1 MSAQDNSDRE
11 EAGAAPEDISF
22 EHIPVLLQ
30 ECLEGL
36 KIKPN
41 GIYIDGTLGGAGH
54 SSEILKRLG
63 ENGRLIG
70 IDKDGDAAAIAEKR
84 LRSIHSAARFDVVRA
99 NFAEMDEVA
108 ASLGISGVDGILL
121 DLGVSS
127 YQFDTGERGFS
138 YRFDA
143 QLDMRMDTRDSV
155 TAAEIVNTYS
165 EKRLGDILLQYG
177 EEKWARRIASF
188 IVKERQKAPIETTF
202 QLVEIIKNAIPA
214 AARRDGHPAKRTFQA
229 LRIEVNGELEVL
241 SQVVEKAIQLL
252 NPGGRLCIISFH
264 SLEERMVKQLFKKA
278 EHPCECPPD
287 FPVCIC
293 GKKSAG
299 RMIPSKPILPGEEEM
314 ERNPRSKSA
323 KLRIFERI

>member
-1 MSAQDNSDRE
+1 MGNSQYDYSIF
-11 EAGAAPEDISF
+11 IS
-22 EHIPVLLQ
+22 
-30 ECLEGL
+30 
-36 KIKPN
+36 N
-41 GIYIDGTLGGAGH
+41 T
-54 SSEILKRLG
+54 
-63 ENGRLIG
+63 ENCV
-70 IDKDGDAAAIAEKR
+70 
-84 LRSIHSAARFDVVRA
+84 H
-99 NFAEMDEVA
+99 
-108 ASLGISGVDGILL
+108 GISGVDGILL

-143 QLDMRMDTRDSV
+143 RLDMRMDTRDSV

-177 EEKWARRIASF
+177 DEKWARRIASF

-299 RMIPSKPILPGEEEM
+299 RMVPSKPILPGEEEM